1 MKKIGKILVLLLL
14 LGIFVGAGITV
25 FINHEK
31 EEKNKS
37 KKKTEINYKI
47 TRKNNKYNISNS
59 EGKLLNKTISNIF
72 YNGKIVYIFLSDEE
86 NTTLLKYELKT
97 ESVEVVYEE
106 NKELL
111 GEIKRLGNNYIINNQ
126 IYDKN
131 FKQVKEYNI
140 NENEEM
146 LYPNLKN
153 KVIKR
158 DGKIIIVS
166 QEKEEE
172 TEVVVDDEN
181 KQYELFKISDNSEI
195 IVLKRI
201 EKDKTKFSY
210 IKDNKINETDIEL
223 KEGKEYSLIG
233 NKYILEKE
241 QKEKNIKYNIYD
253 IETYEKIY
261 TNETEEARF
270 YNTKLLYKKDGKL
283 VLKDYVNQEENTIVP
298 KETEVQDFIVPSDN
312 YTLLIKYNDTNN
324 VFYIYYL

>member
-14 LGIFVGAGITV
+14 AGIFVGAGVTV
-25 FINHEK
+25 FINHKKEEK
-31 EEKNKS
+31 EEKNNKN
-37 KKKTEINYKI
+37 EINYKI

-86 NTTLLKYELKT
+86 NATLLKYELKT

-158 DGKIIIVS
+158 DGKIIVVNL
-166 QEKEEE
+166 ETEEE
-172 TEVVVDDEN
+172 NEVISDDEN
-181 KQYELFKISDNSEI
+181 KQYELFKIFDNSEI
-195 IVLKRI
+195 IVLKRKEN
-201 EKDKTKFSY
+201 EKIKFSY
-210 IKDNKINETDIEL
+210 IKDNKINETNIEY
-223 KEGKEYSLIG
+223 KEGKEYSLLG

-241 QKEKNIKYNIYD
+241 QKDKINKYVIYD
-253 IETYEKIY
+253 IEA
-261 TNETEEARF
+261 ETVLYNKEIEEIRF
-270 YNTKLLYKKDGKL
+270 YNTKLLYKKDGNI
-283 VLKDYVNQEENTIVP
+283 VLKDFITQEENNIETTD
-298 KETEVQDFIVPSDN
+298 KEVEKFIVSKDN
-312 YTLLIKYNDTNN
+312 YTFLIKYKDANN